1 MRKRMQTDTHQPRN
15 GEVSDRDT
23 VPALK
28 MSYHYRFLTSC
39 CKMTDV
45 FDREQRYEQEMDNTL
60 QKMANGHSPAKKW

>member
-28 MSYHYRFLTSC
+28 ISYRYRFLNSC

-45 FDREQRYEQEMDNTL
+45 FDREPGNEQEMNNTL
-60 QKMANGHSPAKKW
+60 